1 MHYAQRSKKTMTKKS
16 INDLHFALLAAKIK
30 AYDLIETED
39 NGTCNFDSPI
49 LILEKEW
56 SDKDIREAFNG
67 TGLQYLREKDTVEI
81 YNATDGQGYRRTA
94 MAEAFCESL
103 RASGYNAGVDYR
115 MD

>member
-1 MHYAQRSKKTMTKKS
+1 MKKKD
-16 INDLHFALLAAKIK
+16 INDLRFALLVAKVK

-67 TGLQYLREKDTVEI
+67 TGLQYLREKDTIQI

-94 MAEAFCESL
+94 MAEAFRDSL
-103 RASGYNAGVDYR
+103 VKMGYKSYVYYQ

>member
-1 MHYAQRSKKTMTKKS
+1 MTKKS

-67 TGLQYLREKDTVEI
+67 TGLQYLREKDTIEI

-94 MAEAFCESL
+94 MAEAFRDSL
-103 RASGYNAGVDYR
+103 VKMGYKSYVYYQ